1 MPTGDT
7 PPGPGLGLDTASDS
21 GSCNLSSG
29 RSRDQV
35 SPHRLSVV
43 LFIRE
48 YSNYKSS
55 VMMTAK
61 DKAAISLLILS
72 LVQSPDVNLTNTCTR
87 YGILSLD
94 FQFNEYAMIIYHILI
109 FITF

>member
-7 PPGPGLGLDTASDS
+7 PTGQGLGLDSASDS
-21 GSCNLSSG
+21 TSSSLSSA

-48 YSNYKSS
+48 YSNYKTS
-55 VMMTAK
+55 VMMTPK

-72 LVQSPDVNLTNTCTR
+72 LIQSPDVNLASTCTR
-87 YGILSLD
+87 YKL
-94 FQFNEYAMIIYHILI
+94 N
-109 FITF
+109 